1 MDFSPTT
8 YIFVIAICWV
18 GRAACVLGSGDL
30 GGRPRIPVV
39 SCISSNLH
47 LKNGGWKSQIDL
59 SSSQVHLGALV
70 CKNSM
75 ENAFKNSKEIIIT
88 LTAKVII
95 GFQIYQWVLSFI
107 WAAYVNI
114 TSYCNRY
121 KIKKVSQ
128 AIKNVYT
135 ETWFFRKSESILLSF
150 SPHWSTVSSLCRL

>member
-8 YIFVIAICWV
+8 YLSVIAVCWV

-30 GGRPRIPVV
+30 GGWPGIPVV

-75 ENAFKNSKEIIIT
+75 ENAFKNSKRDYYYSYS
-88 LTAKVII
+88 KSYYRV
-95 GFQIYQWVLSFI
+95 WNLSVSAIFHLGSICKYHFI
-107 WAAYVNI
+107 
-114 TSYCNRY
+114 
-121 KIKKVSQ
+121 
-128 AIKNVYT
+128 
-135 ETWFFRKSESILLSF
+135 L
-150 SPHWSTVSSLCRL
+150 